1 MASYIGR
8 RKFLAT
14 LGGAAAAW
22 PLAAR
27 AQQPGMPVVGF
38 LYTGLT
44 PEGAASRVAAFQQ
57 GLAEVGF
64 VAGRNAAME
73 YGWPAG
79 QHEELRTLVADLVRR
94 QVSVIVGNTPP
105 AMVAKSATSTIPI
118 VFVTGVDPVKL
129 GLVAS
134 FNRPGGN
141 VTGVSFLTID
151 LEAKRLGLLHEL
163 LPQARGKIAALVDPN
178 APESETQLRNVQE
191 AARTLNREIEIV
203 QASTESQ
210 LGDGFAALA
219 RQRPDALLVVPTP
232 FFTAQRKRIVELAA
246 RHSLPTIYGAREFA
260 ADGGLMSYGASFVDA
275 FRQAGIY
282 TGRILKGER
291 PAELPVQQPTKFELV
306 INLKTAKA
314 LGLPIPDR
322 LLALADEVIE

>member
-1 MASYIGR
+1 MFDVR
-8 RKFLAT
+8 RREFITL

-22 PLAAR
+22 PLTAR
-27 AQQPGMPVVGF
+27 AQQPAMPVVGF

-44 PEGAASRVAAFQQ
+44 SHAAAPRMAAFQQ

-64 VAGRNAAME
+64 VAGQNAAIE
-73 YGWPAG
+73 YGWPTG

-94 QVSVIVGNTPP
+94 RVSVIVGNTPP

-129 GLVAS
+129 GLVVS

-163 LPQARGKIAALVDPN
+163 LPQARKIAALVDPN
-178 APESETQLRNVQE
+178 APESESQLSNVQE
-191 AARTLNREIEIV
+191 AARTLNQEIWIL
-203 QASTESQ
+203 QASTENQ
-210 LGDGFAALA
+210 LDECFAALA

-246 RHSLPTIYGAREFA
+246 RQSLPTIYGAREFA

-282 TGRILKGER
+282 TGRILKGEK
-291 PAELPVQQPTKFELV
+291 PADLPVQQPTKFELV
-306 INLKTAKA
+306 VNAETARM
-314 LGLPIPDR
+314 LGLTVPDK

>member
-1 MASYIGR
+1 V
-8 RKFLAT
+8 
-14 LGGAAAAW
+14 
-22 PLAAR
+22 AAR
-27 AQQPGMPVVGF
+27 
-38 LYTGLT
+38 
-44 PEGAASRVAAFQQ
+44 GARATSGNAGDWVSQHEDDIRCRGAAAFQQ

-64 VAGRNAAME
+64 VAGQNAAIE
-73 YGWPAG
+73 YMWPAG
-79 QHEELRTLVADLVRR
+79 QHEELRGLVADLVRR

-118 VFVTGVDPVKL
+118 VFVTGADPVKL

-141 VTGVSFLTID
+141 VTGVSFLTVD

-163 LPQARGKIAALVDPN
+163 FPQARKIAALVDPSS
-178 APESETQLRNVQE
+178 AESETQLRNVQE
-191 AARTLNREIEIV
+191 GARTLNREIQIL

-210 LGDGFAALA
+210 LDDGFAALG
-219 RQRPDALLVVPTP
+219 RQRPDGLLVVPTP

-260 ADGGLMSYGASFVDA
+260 VDGGLMSYGASFLDA

-282 TGRILKGER
+282 TGRILKGEK
-291 PAELPVQQPTKFELV
+291 PADLPVTQPTKFELV
-306 INLKTAKA
+306 INLKTAKGIS
-314 LGLPIPDR
+314 LEVPDNCSRLPTR
-322 LLALADEVIE
+322 

>member
-1 MASYIGR
+1 MRR
-8 RKFLAT
+8 RKFITL
-14 LGGAAAAW
+14 LGGAAATW
-22 PLAAR
+22 PLAAS
-27 AQQPGMPVVGF
+27 AQQPAMPVIGF
-38 LYTGLT
+38 LNTGMT
-44 PEGAASRVAAFQQ
+44 SDAAAPRMAAFQQ

-64 VAGRNAAME
+64 VAGQNAAIE

-79 QHEELRTLVADLVRR
+79 QQEELRGLVADLVRR

-118 VFVTGVDPVKL
+118 VFVTGADPVKL

-141 VTGVSFLTID
+141 VTGVSFLTVD

-163 LPQARGKIAALVDPN
+163 LPQARKIGALVDPN

-191 AARTLNREIEIV
+191 AARSLNREIEIV

-232 FFTAQRKRIVELAA
+232 FFTAQRKRIVDLAA
-246 RHSLPTIYGAREFA
+246 RHSMPTIYGAREFA

>member
-1 MASYIGR
+1 MIR
-8 RKFLAT
+8 RREFITL
-14 LGGAAAAW
+14 LGGAAAVW
-22 PLAAR
+22 PLTGR
-27 AQQPGMPVVGF
+27 AQQSAMPVIGF
-38 LYTGLT
+38 LYTELT
-44 PEGAASRVAAFQQ
+44 PDGAASRVAAFQQ

-64 VAGRNAAME
+64 VAGQNAGIE

-79 QHEELRTLVADLVRR
+79 QHEELRALVTDLVRR

-163 LPQARGKIAALVDPN
+163 LPQARKIGALVDPN

-191 AARTLNREIEIV
+191 AARSLNREIEIV

-232 FFTAQRKRIVELAA
+232 FFTAQRKRIVDLAA
-246 RHSLPTIYGAREFA
+246 RHSMPTIYGAREFA

>member
-1 MASYIGR
+1 MIR
-8 RKFLAT
+8 RREFITL
-14 LGGAAAAW
+14 LGGAAAVW
-22 PLAAR
+22 PLTGR
-27 AQQPGMPVVGF
+27 AQQSAMPVIGF
-38 LYTGLT
+38 LYTELT
-44 PEGAASRVAAFQQ
+44 PDGAASRVAAFQQ

-64 VAGRNAAME
+64 VAGQNAGIE

-79 QHEELRTLVADLVRR
+79 QHEELRALVTDLVRR

-163 LPQARGKIAALVDPN
+163 LPQARKIGALVDPN

-191 AARTLNREIEIV
+191 AARSLNREIEIV

-232 FFTAQRKRIVELAA
+232 FFTAQRKRIVDLAA
-246 RHSLPTIYGAREFA
+246 RHSMPTIYGAREFA
-260 ADGGLMSYGASFVDA
+260 ADGGLRVCPKTSG
-275 FRQAGIY
+275 GI
-282 TGRILKGER
+282 
-291 PAELPVQQPTKFELV
+291 TKFSEHE
-306 INLKTAKA
+306 
-314 LGLPIPDR
+314 
-322 LLALADEVIE
+322 AD

>member
-1 MASYIGR
+1 MNKREFIT
-8 RKFLAT
+8 L

-22 PLAAR
+22 PVAAP
-27 AQQPGMPVVGF
+27 AEQQAVPVIGF

-44 PEGAASRVAAFQQ
+44 PDGAASRVAAFQQ
-57 GLAEVGF
+57 GLAEVGY
-64 VAGRNAAME
+64 VAGQNAAIE
-73 YGWPAG
+73 FGWPAA
-79 QHEELRTLVADLVRR
+79 QHEELRAFVADLVRR
-94 QVSVIVGNTPP
+94 QVSVIVGNALP
-105 AMVAKSATSTIPI
+105 AMVAKSSTSTIPI
-118 VFVTGVDPVKL
+118 VFVAGADPVKL
-129 GLVAS
+129 GLVVS

-163 LPQARGKIAALVDPN
+163 VPHARKIAALVDPN
-178 APESETQLRNVQE
+178 SLESETQLLNVQE

-210 LGDGFAALA
+210 LGDGFASLA
-219 RQRPDALLVVPTP
+219 RQKPDALLVVPTP

-291 PAELPVQQPTKFELV
+291 PAELPVQQPTKFELL

-314 LGLPIPDR
+314 LGLDVPPT
-322 LLALADEVIE
+322 LLARADEVIE

>member
-1 MASYIGR
+1 MASHIER

-14 LGGAAAAW
+14 LGGAAVW

-27 AQQPGMPVVGF
+27 AQQPAMPVIGF

-44 PEGAASRVAAFQQ
+44 SDAAAPRVAAFQQ

-64 VAGRNAAME
+64 VAGQNAAIE
-73 YGWPAG
+73 FGWPAG
-79 QHEELRTLVADLVRR
+79 RHEESRGLVADLVRR

-105 AMVAKSATSTIPI
+105 AMVAKSVTSTIPI

-134 FNRPGGN
+134 YNRPGGN
-141 VTGVSFLTID
+141 VTGVSFLTVD

-163 LPQARGKIAALVDPN
+163 FPQAQKIAALVDPN
-178 APESETQLRNVQE
+178 SLESETQLRNVQE
-191 AARTLNREIEIV
+191 GARTLNREIQIL

-210 LGDGFAALA
+210 LDDGFAALG

-232 FFTAQRKRIVELAA
+232 FFTAQRKQIVELAA
-246 RHSLPTIYGAREFA
+246 RHSLPTIYGAREFVV
-260 ADGGLMSYGASFVDA
+260 DGGLMSYGASFLDA

-282 TGRILKGER
+282 TGRILKGEK

-306 INLKTAKA
+306 INLKVAKA
-314 LGLPIPDR
+314 VGLQIPDK